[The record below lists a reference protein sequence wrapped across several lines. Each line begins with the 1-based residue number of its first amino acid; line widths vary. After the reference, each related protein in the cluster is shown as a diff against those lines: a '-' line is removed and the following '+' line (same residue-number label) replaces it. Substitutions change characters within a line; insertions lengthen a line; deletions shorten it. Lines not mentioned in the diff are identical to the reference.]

1 MFAQT
6 YRGGGRVRKW
16 CAVGEFSKFFLRLA
30 NAGAAVLWCATT
42 RGGLHLKL
50 GCIGD
55 DFTGSSDLANT
66 LAKEGMRVTQYTG
79 VPSGPADPSVEAGV
93 VALKSR
99 SIDPSEA
106 VAKSLEALAW
116 LQAQGCTQFF
126 FKYCSTFDST
136 PEGNIGP
143 VADALAEALDAHQVI
158 VCPAFPGTGRSV
170 YQGHLFVNDVLLS
183 ESGMQNHPLTPM
195 TDPDLRRWLA
205 VQSRFDVGHVGS
217 SAVFAGVET
226 IKAALVAEHAAGKRH
241 IVVDAI
247 RDEDLRAI
255 GAAAAALPL
264 ITGGSGVALGLPANF
279 GCVAG
284 DVPWSGQGG
293 RAVAL
298 SGSCSI
304 ATRAQV
310 ARHAAQHPAHEVAAA
325 DVIEGRLTAADAADW
340 ALAQAGVPLLYS
352 SADPE
357 VVRAVQDQFGREASA
372 TALERFFADVACALR
387 DGGATRI
394 ITAGGETS
402 GAVVEGLGLDT
413 LEIGPEIDPGV
424 PALRAGPDL
433 VVALKSGNFG
443 TEDFFEKADRV
454 LAG

>member
-1 MFAQT
+1 M
-6 YRGGGRVRKW
+6 
-16 CAVGEFSKFFLRLA
+16 
-30 NAGAAVLWCATT
+30 
-42 RGGLHLKL
+42 KL

-66 LAKEGMRVTQYTG
+66 LAKEGMRTTQYTG
-79 VPSGPADPSVEAGV
+79 VPAGDADPSVEAGV

-99 SIDPSEA
+99 SIDPAEA
-106 VAKSLEALAW
+106 VAKSLEALDW
-116 LQAQGCTQFF
+116 LRAQGCTQFF

-143 VADALAEALDAHQVI
+143 VADALAEALDAHRVI

-195 TDPDLRRWLA
+195 TDSDLRRWLA
-205 VQSRFDVGHVGS
+205 PQTRYDVGHVGAAS
-217 SAVFAGVET
+217 VFAGAEAIHV
-226 IKAALVAEHAAGKRH
+226 ALQAEHEAGKRH

-255 GAAAAALPL
+255 GAAARDLPL

-284 DVPWSGQGG
+284 AVPWVGQGG

-310 ARHAAQHPAHEVAAA
+310 AYHAARHPVREVVAA
-325 DVIEGRLTAADAADW
+325 DVIEGRLTAGDAAAW
-340 ALAQAGVPLLYS
+340 ALAQDGVPLLYS

-357 VVRAVQDQFGREASA
+357 VVRQVQDQFGRERSA
-372 TALERFFADVACALR
+372 EALEGFFADVARVVR

-413 LEIGPEIDPGV
+413 LDIGPEIDPGV

-443 TEDFFEKADRV
+443 AEDFFEKADRV
-454 LAG
+454 LMA

>member
-1 MFAQT
+1 M
-6 YRGGGRVRKW
+6 
-16 CAVGEFSKFFLRLA
+16 
-30 NAGAAVLWCATT
+30 
-42 RGGLHLKL
+42 KL

-66 LAKEGMRVTQYTG
+66 LAKGGMRTTQYTG
-79 VPSGPADPSVEAGV
+79 VPDGPADPSVEVGV

-99 SIDPSEA
+99 SIPVADA
-106 VAKSLEALAW
+106 VAQSLAALDW
-116 LQAQGCTQFF
+116 LRAQGCTQFL

-143 VADALAEALDAHQVI
+143 VADALADALDAHKVI

-170 YQGHLFVNDVLLS
+170 YQGHLFVNDTLLS

-205 VQSRFDVGHVGS
+205 PQTRHSVGHV
-217 SAVFAGVET
+217 SAASVFAGPEAIRT
-226 IKAALVAEHAAGKRH
+226 ALTAQHDAGHRM

-247 RDEDLRAI
+247 RDADLRAI
-255 GAAAAALPL
+255 GSAAQDLPL

-279 GCVAG
+279 GCKAG
-284 DVPWSGQGG
+284 AVPWQGQDGPV
-293 RAVAL
+293 AAL
-298 SGSCSI
+298 SGSCST

-310 ARHAAQHPAHEVAAA
+310 AYHAARHPTREIVAA
-325 DVIEGRLTAADAADW
+325 DVIEGRLDAGALADW
-340 ALAQAGVPLLYS
+340 LLDQSGVPLAYS

-357 VVRAVQDQFGREASA
+357 QVRDVQDTFGRERSA
-372 TALERFFADVACALR
+372 QALEDFFAQVARSLR
-387 DGGATRI
+387 DKGATRI

-402 GAVVEGLGLDT
+402 GAVVTGLGLDV

-443 TEDFFEKADRV
+443 AEDFFEKATKV
-454 LAG
+454 LGG